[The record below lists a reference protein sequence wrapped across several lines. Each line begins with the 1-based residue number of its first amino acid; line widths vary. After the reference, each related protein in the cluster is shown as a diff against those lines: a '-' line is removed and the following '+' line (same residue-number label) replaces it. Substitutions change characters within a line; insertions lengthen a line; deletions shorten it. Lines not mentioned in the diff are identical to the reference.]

1 MSITRPCTH
10 RRDGR
15 HLVRAKALCRH
26 NMRRQD
32 WIASDGT
39 GCGDHGVRSVH
50 YFHARSPPR
59 AQCRQRH
66 HSKGHSTMEEV
77 KEEVKTEASG
87 PSDELAALRDSEI
100 RMQRKLTE
108 QRRRESKVVLRAA
121 VCESEK
127 RKLSETV
134 SGLQRAVQPAQKQV
148 PPPPCPSWS
157 PPVGARGG
165 SPVGAWSGE
174 TSGHSAFVGA
184 AFTSPGLGNPWD
196 AADAGAPAGPSH
208 PRPAAATGATTGPT
222 LTRPYRSPTL
232 TRLTR
237 PHSPL
242 TRPYRPHP
250 MCDLVDHMGSQ
261 CTQPSSL
268 LDSLPARPCTPLAL
282 APPASL
288 PLPPAPTRSHPP
300 PPLTRCAH

>member
-1 MSITRPCTH
+1 M
-10 RRDGR
+10 
-15 HLVRAKALCRH
+15 
-26 NMRRQD
+26 
-32 WIASDGT
+32 
-39 GCGDHGVRSVH
+39 
-50 YFHARSPPR
+50 
-59 AQCRQRH
+59 
-66 HSKGHSTMEEV
+66 
-77 KEEVKTEASG
+77 KTEASG

-242 TRPYRPHP
+242 THPYRPHP

-288 PLPPAPTRSHPP
+288 PLPPAPTRSHPLP
-300 PPLTRCAH
+300 PAPAAHQVRTLMLDPSVNAEIMRLREQVLQPHSPLTITPMYMRLREHGLPVYRSCARM